1 MTQRRNDAPAEINP
15 TRVSLP
21 GRRLGPLG
29 SILSRVLLA
38 IACVVLTTLLVWLE
52 RADYHDSNGA
62 GGPLTL
68 IDALYYSTVTLS
80 TTGYGDITPAN
91 EPARLVNALV
101 ITPLR
106 FLFLITLIGTTIE
119 VLTKRSRE
127 EFRDQRWRRHMR
139 GHTVVVGFG
148 VKGQSTVRGLLEAG
162 TKASD
167 IVVVDL
173 SPENI
178 NAANA
183 MGCAGIV
190 GDATRQST
198 LERAKVADAERI
210 VVAADRD
217 DTAVLVTLTAR
228 RLSPTASIVAS
239 ARENNNIDV
248 LRQSGADTVIAT
260 AESAGRML
268 ALSLTS
274 PEAGSMIADLLEPID
289 GLEII
294 ERAVAPAELG
304 VDPGSLIKLGEV
316 VLAVVRHGEAIRFD
330 QGRVGLL
337 QRDDQLVVVRAVG
350 AANTVAAPR

>member
-1 MTQRRNDAPAEINP
+1 MSGRHVVPAVDVNP
-15 TRVSLP
+15 TTISLP
-21 GRRLGPLG
+21 GRRLGPFG
-29 SILSRVLLA
+29 SILSRILLA
-38 IACVVLTTLLVWLE
+38 TACVVVTTLLVWLE
-52 RADYHDSNGA
+52 RGDYHDGNGS

-68 IDALYYSTVTLS
+68 IQSLYYSTVTLS
-80 TTGYGDITPAN
+80 TTGYGDITPAT
-91 EPARLVNALV
+91 ESARLVNALV

-127 EFRDQRWRRHMR
+127 EFRAQRWRRHMQ

-148 VKGQSTVRGLLEAG
+148 VKGQSTVRGLIEAG

-167 IVVVDL
+167 IVIVDL
-173 SPENI
+173 STENI

-183 MGCAGIV
+183 MGCVGII

-198 LERAKVADAERI
+198 LERAKVPVAARV

-239 ARENNNIDV
+239 ARENNNIGV

-274 PEAGSMIADLLEPID
+274 PSAGTLIADLLEPID
-289 GLEII
+289 GLEIV
-294 ERAVAPAELG
+294 ERAVGPTDLG
-304 VDPGSLIKLGEV
+304 VDPGSLIRHGEV
-316 VLAVVRHGEAIRFD
+316 VLAVVRHGEMIRFD
-330 QGRVGLL
+330 QGKAGLL

-350 AANTVAAPR
+350 APSATAPTR